1 MNKNKVKK
9 IKQKFTEDAAKTDV
23 KKYMKENG
31 IEERPSIKEVY
42 CVVDR
47 KIGIIDVF
55 IANNEET
62 AIRSFSSA
70 CRNPAPGNSLTEY
83 PEDYYLTNLV
93 TVAEQK
99 GVNKVIAYTE
109 FKPIAEAKS
118 FAPEKPKVN
127 PEIMKAVT
135 KVANNRR

>member
-1 MNKNKVKK
+1 MNKNKAKK
-9 IKQKFTEDAAKTDV
+9 IKQKFAEEVAKTDV
-23 KKYMKENG
+23 KKYMKENN
-31 IEERPSIKEVY
+31 IEDRPSLKEIF

-47 KIGIIDVF
+47 KIGVIDVF

-70 CRNPAPGNSLTEY
+70 CRNQSMGNSLAEY

-93 TVAEQK
+93 TIAEK
-99 GVNKVIAYTE
+99 NGKNKVIAYTE

-118 FAPEKPKVN
+118 FAPEKPKLN
-127 PEIMKAVT
+127 PEIVKAVQ
-135 KVANNRR
+135 KVANNR

>member
-9 IKQKFTEDAAKTDV
+9 IKQKFAEDAAKTDV
-23 KKYMKENG
+23 KKYMKENN
-31 IEERPSIKEVY
+31 IEDRPSLKEIF
-42 CVVDR
+42 CVIDR
-47 KIGIIDVF
+47 KIGVIDVF

-70 CRNPAPGNSLTEY
+70 CRNQSMGNSLAEY

-93 TVAEQK
+93 TIAEK
-99 GVNKVIAYTE
+99 NGNNKVIAYTE

-118 FAPEKPKVN
+118 FAPEKPKLN
-127 PEIMKAVT
+127 PEIVKAVAN
-135 KVANNRR
+135 VANNR

>member
-9 IKQKFTEDAAKTDV
+9 IKQKFAEEAAKTDV
-23 KKYMKENG
+23 KKYMKENN
-31 IEERPSIKEVY
+31 IEDRPSLKEIF

-47 KIGIIDVF
+47 KIGVIDVF

-70 CRNPAPGNSLTEY
+70 CRNQSMGNSLAEY

-93 TVAEQK
+93 TIAEK
-99 GVNKVIAYTE
+99 NGKNKVIAYTE

-118 FAPEKPKVN
+118 FAPEKPKLN
-127 PEIMKAVT
+127 PEIVKAVQ
-135 KVANNRR
+135 KVANNR

>member
-1 MNKNKVKK
+1 MNKNKAKK
-9 IKQKFTEDAAKTDV
+9 IKQKFAEEVAKTDV
-23 KKYMKENG
+23 KKYMKENN
-31 IEERPSIKEVY
+31 IEDRPSLKEIF

-47 KIGIIDVF
+47 KIGVIDVF

-70 CRNPAPGNSLTEY
+70 CRNQSMGNSLAEY

-93 TVAEQK
+93 TIAEK
-99 GVNKVIAYTE
+99 NGNNKVIAYTE

-118 FAPEKPKVN
+118 FAPEKPKLN
-127 PEIMKAVT
+127 PEIVKAAQ
-135 KVANNRR
+135 KVANNR

>member
-1 MNKNKVKK
+1 MNKNKAKK
-9 IKQKFTEDAAKTDV
+9 IKQKFAEEAAKTDV
-23 KKYMKENG
+23 KKYMKDNN
-31 IEERPSIKEVY
+31 IEDRPSIKEIY

-47 KIGIIDVF
+47 KIGVIDVF

-70 CRNPAPGNSLTEY
+70 CRNQSMGNSLAEY

-93 TVAEQK
+93 TIAEK
-99 GVNKVIAYTE
+99 NGKNKVIAYTE

-118 FAPEKPKVN
+118 FAPEKPKLN
-127 PEIMKAVT
+127 PEIVKAVQ
-135 KVANNRR
+135 KVANNR

>member
-1 MNKNKVKK
+1 MNKNKAKK
-9 IKQKFTEDAAKTDV
+9 IKQNFAEEAAKTDV
-23 KKYMKENG
+23 KKYMKENN
-31 IEERPSIKEVY
+31 IEDRPSLKEIF

-47 KIGIIDVF
+47 KIGVIDVF

-70 CRNPAPGNSLTEY
+70 CRNQSMGNSLAEY

-93 TVAEQK
+93 TIAEK
-99 GVNKVIAYTE
+99 NGKNKVIAYTE

-118 FAPEKPKVN
+118 FAPEKPKLN
-127 PEIMKAVT
+127 PEIVKAVQ
-135 KVANNRR
+135 KVANNR

>member
-9 IKQKFTEDAAKTDV
+9 IKQKFAEEAAKTDV
-23 KKYMKENG
+23 KKYMKENN
-31 IEERPSIKEVY
+31 IEDRPSLKEIF

-47 KIGIIDVF
+47 KIGVIDVF

-70 CRNPAPGNSLTEY
+70 CRNQSMGNSLAEY

-93 TVAEQK
+93 TIAEK
-99 GVNKVIAYTE
+99 NGNNKVIAYTE

-118 FAPEKPKVN
+118 FAPEKPKLN
-127 PEIMKAVT
+127 PEIVKAVQ
-135 KVANNRR
+135 KVANNR